1 MFIHIQG
8 NISLEKSARRKP
20 YDWLPDQGWEDI
32 IKLCSIQPDIFGS
45 LADDIEN
52 NEKAWKEVNDRK
64 SPLAHAYINSI
75 MI

>member
-1 MFIHIQG
+1 MRHHYCTQG

-45 LADDIEN
+45 LADDIEK
-52 NEKAWKEVNDRK
+52 NEKTWKEV
-64 SPLAHAYINSI
+64 SSLCS
-75 MI
+75 